1 MAQACLLLSQATPEW
16 SGGIQWNWRNIYLP
30 LSQKMFVLMS
40 TWFLSSW
47 RKRQSGS
54 MAPNYSVTFGNAS
67 DSGTLQAPLFGLVC
81 HQMWEGTTPCGQ
93 LIILTELKQVAV
105 TSCTSPNSYLLY
117 FFPFLTCLSA
127 SSLNDDIYI
136 SCSSALALVPNT
148 APSVLYFVFFIYC
161 IFMFDNPNAT
171 TQWQCRP
178 QIKTKEI
185 NNGNE

>member
-67 DSGTLQAPLFGLVC
+67 DRGTLQAPLFGLVC

-105 TSCTSPNSYLLY
+105 TSCTSPNSYLLH
-117 FFPFLTCLSA
+117 FF
-127 SSLNDDIYI
+127 SLPH
-136 SCSSALALVPNT
+136 LLV
-148 APSVLYFVFFIYC
+148 SVFFKWWYLYFLLWFPIQHHQCYTLYFLFIVFLC
-161 IFMFDNPNAT
+161 LT
-171 TQWQCRP
+171 TRTLP
-178 QIKTKEI
+178 H
-185 NNGNE
+185 NGNVDLK

>member
-30 LSQKMFVLMS
+30 LSRKMFVLMS

-105 TSCTSPNSYLLY
+105 TSCTSRNSYLLH

-136 SCSSALALVPNT
+136 SCFGSQYST
-148 APSVLYFVFFIYC
+148 ISVILCIFYLLYFYV
-161 IFMFDNPNAT
+161 
-171 TQWQCRP
+171 WQPERYH
-178 QIKTKEI
+178 TMAM
-185 NNGNE
+185 